1 MWTRKE
7 LKTNAK
13 AALRPNYWRAVL
25 ASLFFAVYILGGARS
40 VSNSSPTPEQ
50 SEQLAALLSNQSF
63 GELVALLGVTLGALS
78 IAGLIGLCV
87 VVFVKNP
94 IEVGIERFFVKCKT
108 QEKVSLREV
117 LFPLKNSYKNVVIT
131 MFLRGL
137 YTTLWTLLFIIPG
150 IIKAF
155 SWVLVPYILAERPD
169 MQAKEALSLSSRMM
183 KGNKWKLCV
192 LSFSFIGW
200 MILDVLT
207 FGLLDIFYVG
217 PYYRLTLAEF
227 YHALKNEA

>member
-13 AALRPNYWRAVL
+13 AALKANYWRAVL
-25 ASLFFAVYILGGARS
+25 ASLFFAVCIRGGARAAS
-40 VSNSSPTPEQ
+40 SSSPTPEQ
-50 SEQLAALLSNQSF
+50 SEQLTALLSNYSF
-63 GELVALLGVTLGALS
+63 EELVAFLVITLGALS
-78 IAGLIGLCV
+78 IAGLISLCV
-87 VVFVKNP
+87 AVFVKNP

-108 QEKVSLREV
+108 QEKVSLKEIM
-117 LFPLKNSYKNVVIT
+117 FPLTNSYKNVVIT

-155 SWVLVPYILAERPD
+155 AWVLVPYILAEKPD
-169 MQAKEALSLSSRMM
+169 MKAKEALALSAKMM

-192 LSFSFIGW
+192 LSFSFTGW
-200 MILDVLT
+200 FILDVLT
-207 FGLLDIFYVG
+207 LGLLDIFYVG
-217 PYYRLTLAEF
+217 PYFRLTLAEF
-227 YHALKNEA
+227 YHALKDEA